1 MRTLRTGIS
10 NEMFK
15 HARGVGVIGAVYALE
30 RNKECIPFSFDGKK
44 YVVEFNIP
52 YFLTQAQLY
61 EDMLLPTESGG
72 VFVPKLEHRYIDVM
86 QVGDDD
92 VLTNLCHIGAAS
104 APQDPAA
111 FAAVLRA
118 AVLAYYRSSPHAN
131 QYFFRTDATTK
142 PMLVSAFTDLPD
154 DLKSRY
160 TVETHA
166 ELAEPLV
173 GFSIVSNAL

>member
-1 MRTLRTGIS
+1 MRTLRTGVSGEI
-10 NEMFK
+10 FK
-15 HARGVGVIGAVYALE
+15 HTRGADLIGAVIALE
-30 RNKECIPFSFDGKK
+30 RNKEGIPFSFDGKK

-52 YFLTQAQLY
+52 YFLTQSQVY
-61 EDMLLPTESGG
+61 EDTLLPTASGG

-92 VLTNLCHIGAAS
+92 VLTNLCHVGAAS
-104 APQDPAA
+104 APQDPVA

-118 AVLAYYRSSPHAN
+118 AVLAYYRSAPHAN
-131 QYFFRTDATTK
+131 QYFFRADSITR
-142 PMLVSAFTDLPD
+142 PMLLSAFTDLPD

-160 TVETHA
+160 TVETYPD
-166 ELAEPLV
+166 LAEPFV